1 MKLLRWLGAG
11 LVWILAGLVGLVGGL
26 LCVTILLLPL
36 GIPLIMLSRRLF
48 SVAGRLVMPRAL
60 RHPVKELDKKS
71 GRVAAKASKAGK
83 KGGRDLRKGV
93 EKKVGRRNRLGLT
106 WP

>member
-1 MKLLRWLGAG
+1 MKIFRWLGAG
-11 LVWILAGLVGLVGGL
+11 LVWIVAGLVGLVGGL

-48 SVAGRLVMPRAL
+48 SLAGRMMLPAAV
-60 RHPVKELDKKS
+60 RHPVKELDKKGS
-71 GRVAAKASKAGK
+71 GVAKRTRQEGK
-83 KGGRDLRKGV
+83 KRGSALRKTA
-93 EKKVGRRNRLGLT
+93 EKKVGRRNRLGLK